1 MVDGIDDVV
10 DGWWIDV
17 EGKVEC
23 SEESGNKYFIEES
36 GDQQARR
43 VKRANDQV
51 TLTFGPAGKRTLV
64 LGVLHCRFLVSEL

>member
-1 MVDGIDDVV
+1 MVDGNGDVV

-51 TLTFGPAGKRTLV
+51 TLNF
-64 LGVLHCRFLVSEL
+64 

>member
-1 MVDGIDDVV
+1 MMMSLVV
-10 DGWWIDV
+10 GSWMWR
-17 EGKVEC
+17 GKWRC

-51 TLTFGPAGKRTLV
+51 TLNLRCWKENACWRGLTLPIFGEGTL
-64 LGVLHCRFLVSEL
+64 RN

>member
-1 MVDGIDDVV
+1 MVDGNDDVV

-51 TLTFGPAGKRTLV
+51 TLNFDVLERRRLFGGSCTAD
-64 LGVLHCRFLVSEL
+64 FW